1 MAKKSWAEKMR
12 SPAAV
17 EVKVM
22 EKDMGSWG
30 KAGDRLLIPTPG
42 VIRDYLRGIP
52 TGEGRSVVGMRADLA
67 REFGADVACP
77 LTTGIFLRVVSEA
90 AFEEISLGVDLGDV
104 APFWRVVEPGSV
116 LGKKLACGEDWIR
129 DVRLREGCST
139 D

>member
-22 EKDMGSWG
+22 EKDIGSWG

-42 VIRDYLRGIP
+42 VIRDYVWGIP
-52 TGEGRSVVGMRADLA
+52 AGEGRSVMAMREDLA
-67 REFGADVACP
+67 REYEADVACP

-90 AFEEISLGVDLGDV
+90 AFEEVSAGAGLGEV
-104 APFWRVVEPGSV
+104 APFWRVVEPGSA
-116 LGKKLACGEDWIR
+116 LGKKLACGVDWIR
-129 DVRLREGCST
+129 LVRAREGI
-139 D
+139 DG